1 MGRLKSRRFRRF
13 VSHQRS
19 PEVRRWLRWSHA
31 SGDAAPPP
39 MGALRRSLDPG
50 AVLVHASREA
60 IASPTF
66 PEIVEAL
73 TAGLEANAAADG
85 WNAFPR
91 YGTASYWCRLCDTTG
106 PGLLVDHF
114 TARHPD
120 ELPPPVD
127 VRAALRVGAD

>member
-1 MGRLKSRRFRRF
+1 MTSRARRLTSRGFRRF
-13 VSHQRS
+13 VTGQRS
-19 PEVRRWLRWSHA
+19 PEVRRWLRRT
-31 SGDAAPPP
+31 AAP
-39 MGALRRSLDPG
+39 S

-66 PEIVEAL
+66 PEVVEAL
-73 TAGLEANAAADG
+73 TAGLETAALADG

-91 YGTASYWCRLCDTTG
+91 YGTASYWCRLCDSTG

-114 TARHPD
+114 TTRHPD

-127 VRAALRVGAD
+127 VRAALGVCDPIPPRYDFETI